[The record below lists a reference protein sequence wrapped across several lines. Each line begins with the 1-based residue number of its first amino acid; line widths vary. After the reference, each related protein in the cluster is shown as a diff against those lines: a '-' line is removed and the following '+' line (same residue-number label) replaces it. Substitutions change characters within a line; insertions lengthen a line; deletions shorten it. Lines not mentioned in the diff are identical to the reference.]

1 MDSEGDDTPSDDCC
15 RSRPLH
21 DYGSGLLHDNRGRL
35 LDDDRLRLGSCALRG
50 DDVADK
56 RRARHGGSGNGQSL
70 KQATTAAMMVV
81 MVDGHGMMMM
91 MMEDVRMGERE
102 NAARANDDRD
112 CRENLSV
119 ELVHDLFLSFA
130 RPHCRYIKLGE
141 PANVF

>member
-1 MDSEGDDTPSDDCC
+1 M
-15 RSRPLH
+15 
-21 DYGSGLLHDNRGRL
+21 N
-35 LDDDRLRLGSCALRG
+35 
-50 DDVADK
+50 K
-56 RRARHGGSGNGQSL
+56 FNGKIL
-70 KQATTAAMMVV
+70 TAVAMMVV
-81 MVDGHGMMMM
+81 MVDGHGMM